1 MMKKNFST
9 VICLLLLLVTG
20 MSVRAEPQSVNGEG
34 GSVFVLP
41 VHGAIDKGMLMVF
54 RRAFR
59 EVSRLKPSAVIL
71 ELDTPGGGLN
81 ETREIINWIRATR
94 KSGTEVYAY
103 VKQDALSAGAILS
116 LSCKAIYMSESG
128 IIGSAMPI
136 SISPLGGGVQELPED
151 VKEKM
156 LSAVRSIVLG
166 LAQENGYRGELAIAM
181 VDPQHPD
188 LMDGER
194 VISPKGKL
202 LNLTARDAIQIM
214 ESDGKPL
221 LAAGMVSS
229 LDAMLNALKLE
240 NAQVIRFTEEAAD
253 ALARLITALG
263 PLLLGLGVLALWIEF
278 KTPGFGVFGI
288 SGIILLGVYFFG
300 HYVAGLAGMEE
311 IFLVFI
317 GIALLAV
324 EIFVIPGF
332 GVTGLAGILC
342 ILIGAGMAVIPQLP
356 EVLPLEGV
364 EPVSALGY
372 LQDAL
377 QSLFLTIAVVA
388 AGVWTI
394 GKFLPKV
401 PIYHKMVVESGLTA
415 AEGYVS
421 SSNISQQDA
430 LLGQKG
436 VSYTVL
442 HPSGTALIHGK
453 RVDVVT
459 DGDYIAKDEEVE
471 VIAVNG
477 ISVVVRKV

>member
-1 MMKKNFST
+1 MKKHFSL
-9 VICLLLLLVTG
+9 VICSFLLLVAG
-20 MSVRAEPQSVNGEG
+20 MTAGAEAVSGK
-34 GSVFVLP
+34 VFVLP
-41 VHGAIDKGMLMVF
+41 VQGAIDKGMLMVF

-59 EVSRLKPSAVIL
+59 EVGKLKPDAVIL

-136 SISPLGGGVQELPED
+136 SISPLGGDVQELPDD

-156 LSAVRSIVLG
+156 LSAVRAIVLG

-188 LMDGER
+188 VMDGDR
-194 VISPKGKL
+194 VISPKGNL
-202 LNLTARDAIQIM
+202 LNLTAQDAVQIM

-221 LAAGMVSS
+221 LAAGMVSN
-229 LDAMLNALKLE
+229 LDGMLSALKLE
-240 NAQVIRFTEEAAD
+240 DAQVIRFTEKTAD
-253 ALARLITALG
+253 KLARLITALG

-288 SGIILLGVYFFG
+288 SGIILLCVYFFG

-311 IFLVFI
+311 IVLVFI
-317 GIALLAV
+317 GVILLAV

-364 EPVSALGY
+364 APISVLEYFQEAM
-372 LQDAL
+372 
-377 QSLFLTIAVVA
+377 QSLLLTIAVVTT
-388 AGVWTI
+388 GVWLL

-401 PIYHKMVVESGLTA
+401 PIYQQMVVKSGLNA
-415 AEGYVS
+415 ADGYVS
-421 SSNISQQDA
+421 SGILSQEDT

-436 VSYTVL
+436 KSYTVL
-442 HPSGTALIHGK
+442 HPSGTAIINGK

-459 DGDYIAKDEEVE
+459 DGEYIDKNEEVE